1 MIRELPRI
9 DIPFM
14 TVTRHLL
21 APALGVVALAGCGG
35 SKDTATTPPAAT
47 QAAATPAATK
57 PAGAKSVAV
66 SIKDFEYGPKTVT
79 VVKGGTVRF
88 KNVDPANHTVTFDTG
103 AMKSLGNQR
112 TGVERSMRFAKAG
125 TFAYHCD
132 FHPNM
137 HGTVVV
143 R

>member
-1 MIRELPRI
+1 
-9 DIPFM
+9 M
-14 TVTRHLL
+14 TVARNLL
-21 APALGVVALAGCGG
+21 LPALGVVALAGCGG
-35 SKDTATTPPAAT
+35 SKDSATTSSATTSSSAAAAPVATT
-47 QAAATPAATK
+47 QAAAAPA
-57 PAGAKSVAV
+57 AGAKTVAV
-66 SIKDFEYGPKTVT
+66 TIKDFEYGPTKVT
-79 VVKGGTVRF
+79 VAKGGTISW

-103 AMKSLGNQR
+103 SMKSLGNQR
-112 TGVERSMRFAKAG
+112 TGVKRSMRFAKAG